1 MKKGKYMLLAIL
13 LCLIFQAEI
22 VRGDI
27 IYEPSDF
34 FWHIHSEQCVYRNRS
49 YIVMIGDI
57 LTAMEK
63 RDGFRWRI
71 CIRYMTARPL
81 KRSMRAG

>member
-49 YIVMIGDI
+49 YIVNGREGRTS
-57 LTAMEK
+57 LYWPSPSPFK
-63 RDGFRWRI
+63 SRL
-71 CIRYMTARPL
+71 Y
-81 KRSMRAG
+81 